1 MQHDFGSLALSSALL
16 TVVAELGYETL
27 TPIQAQTI
35 PVLLQGKDLIG
46 QSKTGSG
53 KTAAFAL
60 PILERLHVENRSLKA
75 LVLCPSRELC
85 AQVAREIRKLGRRHP
100 GLQVLTVSGGEPF
113 RRQAMA
119 LEKGVHVVVA
129 TPGRMLDHLRRG
141 TIRVHTV
148 STVVLDEADRM
159 LDMGFRDD
167 IEKILNALP
176 TPRQTIFFSAT
187 FPRTIEVM
195 SRTFQNNAVRVTI
208 DDPEEAAPD
217 IRQLLLMTEP
227 DSKVGD
233 LSWLLA
239 NHAHESALIFC
250 NFKATVREL
259 THTLS
264 SEGVSADCLHGD
276 LEQFERD
283 RVMARFRNQSVR
295 FLIATD
301 VAARGIDVVDLDLVI
316 NYELHAQPDVYIHR
330 IGRTGRAGKQG
341 LAISFASAREQA
353 KIVAI
358 EKLTGSRL
366 ELLVRDESADVDIEA
381 PQNPFECDARME
393 TIQIFGG
400 RRDKVRPGDILGA
413 LTGEAGGLSAA
424 DIGKIEIHDRLS
436 YVAVSKTV
444 SQKAVVSLN
453 EGRIKGKRFRAFI
466 I

>member
-1 MQHDFGSLALSSALL
+1 MTS
-16 TVVAELGYETL
+16 
-27 TPIQAQTI
+27 
-35 PVLLQGKDLIG
+35 
-46 QSKTGSG
+46 
-53 KTAAFAL
+53 
-60 PILERLHVENRSLKA
+60 
-75 LVLCPSRELC
+75 C
-85 AQVAREIRKLGRRHP
+85 GRR
-100 GLQVLTVSGGEPF
+100 
-113 RRQAMA
+113 
-119 LEKGVHVVVA
+119 
-129 TPGRMLDHLRRG
+129 
-141 TIRVHTV
+141 
-148 STVVLDEADRM
+148 
-159 LDMGFRDD
+159 RDT
-167 IEKILNALP
+167 EM
-176 TPRQTIFFSAT
+176 
-187 FPRTIEVM
+187 IEVM
-195 SRTFQNNAVRVTI
+195 SRTFQNDAVRVTV

-250 NFKATVREL
+250 NFKVTVREL

-381 PQNPFECDARME
+381 LQNPLECDARME

-444 SQKAVVSLN
+444 SQEAVVSLN
-453 EGRIKGKRFRAFI
+453 EGRIKGKRFRASI